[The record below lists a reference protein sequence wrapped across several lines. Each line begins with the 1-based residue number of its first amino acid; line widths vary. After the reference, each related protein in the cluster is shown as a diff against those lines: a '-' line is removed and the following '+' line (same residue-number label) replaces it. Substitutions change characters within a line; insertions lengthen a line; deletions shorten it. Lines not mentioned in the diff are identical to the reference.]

1 MSKKHNTIFGTT
13 EKSNFILNM
22 KMSTTYKIE
31 KIILVISV
39 VLIILGGAVWLFSG
53 QKSNYIGMGML
64 ACGAFATGLWYAI
77 SVWKTRTP
85 ILKNKSFF
93 IIIGLAVIAI
103 LSTLDSWSKVQSL
116 YGNSGR
122 FEGIIALLSYL
133 LLFLGATIIYE
144 KKSIG
149 LILDAIVIAGGAN
162 AVIAL
167 LQKIQIVTI
176 PFRHLFSTAEEN
188 MFIPSGL
195 VGSPIFLA
203 TLLVLVNSV
212 ALFGALFD
220 ENKKR
225 NIFYGFAV
233 VLFVVVAPLTNSLV
247 AFIGMPL
254 SFIAVLIFAIFK
266 KEKVAIIRGIVY
278 TIMCAIS
285 ITALTL
291 TGVAGI
297 KDLSIAFQDG
307 YYFLFISGPY
317 SRTAADGAGLYQ
329 MGFDIAKK
337 ILGDFSMDTHYWL
350 LGTGPDC
357 LGFPQFITEK
367 YFDLTVVP
375 NSLDKIYNQYLNLA
389 CSQGIFA
396 LIGYVAVIALSL
408 KKGLSKIRTFFKENN
423 WHTQALVVS
432 VIVYAVVTMFSVS
445 TIYVSPFFWIMAGL
459 LNADFHDADKV
470 EPRT

>member
-31 KIILVISV
+31 KIILVISIA
-39 VLIILGGAVWLFSG
+39 LIVLGGAIWLFSG

-64 ACGAFATGLWYAI
+64 ACGAFASGLWYAI

-85 ILKNKSFF
+85 VLKNKSFF

-122 FEGIIALLSYL
+122 FEGVIALISYL

-149 LILDAIVIAGGAN
+149 LILDAVVAAGALN
-162 AVIAL
+162 AVIAI
-167 LQKIQIVTI
+167 LQKFQIVSV

-203 TLLVLVNSV
+203 TFLVLINSV

-220 ENKKR
+220 ESKKR
-225 NIFYGFAV
+225 KTAFGFALI
-233 VLFVVVAPLTNSLV
+233 LFAVVAPLTNSLV

-254 SFIAVLIFAIFK
+254 SYVIVLIFAIIR
-266 KEKVAIIRGIVY
+266 KEKSSIIRCVVY
-278 TIMCAIS
+278 MIMTAIS
-285 ITALTL
+285 FVALTS
-291 TGVAGI
+291 TGLAAV

-307 YYFLFISGPY
+307 YYYLFISGPY
-317 SRTAADGAGLYQ
+317 SKAAADGTGLYQ
-329 MGFDIAKK
+329 MGFDVAKK

-357 LGFPQFITEK
+357 LNFPQLIGEK
-367 YFDLTVVP
+367 YFDLSVVP

-396 LIGYVAVIALSL
+396 LIGYIAVIALSL
-408 KKGLSKIRTFFKENN
+408 KKGLSKAGTFFKENN
-423 WHTQALVVS
+423 WHTAALTIS

-445 TIYVSPFFWIMAGL
+445 TIYVAPFFWIMAGL

-470 EPRT
+470 EPRK

>member
-39 VLIILGGAVWLFSG
+39 ALIVLGGAVWLFSG

-64 ACGAFATGLWYAI
+64 ACGAFASGLWYAI

-85 ILKNKSFF
+85 VLKNKSFF

-122 FEGIIALLSYL
+122 FEGVIALISYL

-149 LILDAIVIAGGAN
+149 LILDAVVAAGALN
-162 AVIAL
+162 AVIAI
-167 LQKIQIVTI
+167 LQKFQIVSV
-176 PFRHLFSTAEEN
+176 PFRHLFPTAEEN
-188 MFIPSGL
+188 LFIPNGL
-195 VGSPIFLA
+195 MGSPIFLA
-203 TLLVLVNSV
+203 TLLVLINSV

-220 ENKKR
+220 ESKKR
-225 NIFYGFAV
+225 KTAFGFALI
-233 VLFVVVAPLTNSLV
+233 LFAVVAPLTNSLV
-247 AFIGMPL
+247 AFIGIPL
-254 SFIAVLIFAIFK
+254 SYVIVLIFAIIR
-266 KEKVAIIRGIVY
+266 KEKSSIIRCVVY
-278 TIMCAIS
+278 MIMTAIS
-285 ITALTL
+285 FVTLTL
-291 TGVAGI
+291 TGVVGI

-307 YYFLFISGPY
+307 YYYLFISGPY
-317 SRTAADGAGLYQ
+317 SKTAADGTGLYQ
-329 MGFDIAKK
+329 MGFDVAKK

-357 LGFPQFITEK
+357 LGFPQFINEK
-367 YFDLTVVP
+367 YYDLTIVP

-408 KKGLSKIRTFFKENN
+408 KKGLSKAGTFFKENN
-423 WHTQALVVS
+423 WHTAALTIS

-445 TIYVSPFFWIMAGL
+445 TIYVAPFFWIMAGL

-470 EPRT
+470 EPRK

>member
-31 KIILVISV
+31 KILLVISV
-39 VLIILGGAVWLFSG
+39 ALIILGGAIWLFSG
-53 QKSNYIGMGML
+53 QKSNYIGMGLL

-103 LSTLDSWSKVQSL
+103 LSTLDSWSKIQSI

-122 FEGIIALLSYL
+122 FEGVIALISYL

-149 LILDAIVIAGGAN
+149 FILDAIVIAGVLN
-162 AVIAL
+162 AIIAL
-167 LQKIQIVTI
+167 LQKTSIVYT
-176 PFRHLFSTAEEN
+176 PFRHLFSTVEEN
-188 MFIPSGL
+188 AFLPSGL
-195 VGSPIFLA
+195 VGNPIFLA

-225 NIFYGFAV
+225 KIAFGFALI
-233 VLFVVVAPLTNSLV
+233 LFAVVAPLTNSLV

-254 SFIAVLIFAIFK
+254 SYVIGLIFTIVK
-266 KEKVAIIRGIVY
+266 KEKSAIIRCIVY
-278 TIMCAIS
+278 MAMTAIS
-285 ITALTL
+285 FVTL
-291 TGVAGI
+291 MLAGVSGI

-307 YYFLFISGPY
+307 YYYLFISGAY
-317 SRTAADGAGLYQ
+317 SKSAADGAGLYQ

-357 LGFPQFITEK
+357 IAFPQIIGAK
-367 YFDLTVVP
+367 YFDLTTVP

-396 LIGYVAVIALSL
+396 LIGYVAIIALSL
-408 KKGLSKIRTFFKENN
+408 KKGLSKAGTFFKENN

-432 VIVYAVVTMFSVS
+432 IIVYAVITMFSVS

>member
-13 EKSNFILNM
+13 ENSNFILNM

-31 KIILVISV
+31 KILLVISV

-53 QKSNYIGMGML
+53 QKSNYIGMGFL
-64 ACGAFATGLWYAI
+64 ACGAFAAGLWYAI

-93 IIIGLAVIAI
+93 LIIGLALIAI
-103 LSTLDSWSKVQSL
+103 LSTLDSLSRVQSF

-122 FEGIIALLSYL
+122 FEGLIALLSYL
-133 LLFLGATIIYE
+133 LIFLGATIIYE
-144 KKSIG
+144 KKSTV
-149 LILDAIVIAGGAN
+149 LILDAVVTAGIVN
-162 AVIAL
+162 AVIAI
-167 LQKIQIVTI
+167 LQKTGLVYT
-176 PFRHLFSTAEEN
+176 PFQFLFSTAEDN
-188 MFIPSGL
+188 VFLPSGL
-195 VGSPIFLA
+195 VGSPVFLA

-212 ALFGALFD
+212 ALFGAISD

-225 NIFYGFAV
+225 KILYGFAV
-233 VLFVVVAPLTNSLV
+233 ILFAVVSPLTNSLV

-254 SFIAVLIFAIFK
+254 SFIAVLIFAIFR
-266 KEKVAIIRGIVY
+266 KEKSAIVRCIIY
-278 TIMCAIS
+278 MIMTAIS
-285 ITALTL
+285 FISLAV
-291 TGVAGI
+291 TGIAGI
-297 KDLSIAFQDG
+297 RDLSIAFQDG

-317 SRTAADGAGLYQ
+317 SMTSADGVGLYQ

-337 ILGDFSMDTHYWL
+337 ILGDFSMNTHYWL

-357 LGFPQFITEK
+357 IGIPQYLGEK

-408 KKGLSKIRTFFKENN
+408 KKGLSKIKTFFKEND
-423 WHTQALVVS
+423 WHTAALTVS
-432 VIVYAVVTMFSVS
+432 VIIYAVVTMFSVS
-445 TIYVSPFFWIMAGL
+445 TIYVAPFFWLMAGL

-470 EPRT
+470 EPRK

>member
-212 ALFGALFD
+212 ALFGTLFD

-307 YYFLFISGPY
+307 YYYLFISGPY

-470 EPRT
+470 EPRK

>member
-31 KIILVISV
+31 KILLVISV
-39 VLIILGGAVWLFSG
+39 ALIVLGGAVWLFSG

-93 IIIGLAVIAI
+93 IIIGIALI
-103 LSTLDSWSKVQSL
+103 TLLSTLDSWSKVQSL

-122 FEGIIALLSYL
+122 FEGIIALFSYL

-144 KKSIG
+144 KKSIS
-149 LILDAIVIAGGAN
+149 LILDAIVIAGVAN
-162 AVIAL
+162 ALIAL
-167 LQKIQIVTI
+167 LQKIKAI
-176 PFRHLFSTAEEN
+176 PTPFKHLFSTAEEN
-188 MFIPSGL
+188 MYLPSGL

-203 TLLVLVNSV
+203 TLLVLINSI

-225 NIFYGFAV
+225 TILYGFAV
-233 VLFVVVAPLTNSLV
+233 VIFVIVAPLTDSLV

-254 SFIAVLIFAIFK
+254 SFIAVLIFAIFR
-266 KEKVAIIRGIVY
+266 KEKVAIIKGAVY
-278 TIMCAIS
+278 TLMCAVS

-291 TGVAGI
+291 TGVVAI
-297 KDLSIAFQDG
+297 KDLSSAFQDG
-307 YYFLFISGPY
+307 YYYLFISGPY
-317 SRTAADGAGLYQ
+317 SKTISDGKGLYE
-329 MGFDIAKK
+329 MGFEIAKK

-357 LGFPQFITEK
+357 LGFPQFINEK
-367 YFDLTVVP
+367 YYDLTVLP

-396 LIGYVAVIALSL
+396 LIGYIAVIALSL
-408 KKGLSKIRTFFKENN
+408 KKGLSKAGTFFKENN
-423 WHTQALVVS
+423 WHTAALTVS

-445 TIYVSPFFWIMAGL
+445 TIYVAPFFWIMAGL

-470 EPRT
+470 EPRK

>member
-31 KIILVISV
+31 RILLVISV
-39 VLIILGGAVWLFSG
+39 ALMILGGAVWLFSG
-53 QKSNYIGMGML
+53 QSSNYIGMAFL

-93 IIIGLAVIAI
+93 LIMGLALIAT

-122 FEGIIALLSYL
+122 FEGIIALISYF

-144 KKSIG
+144 KKSIN
-149 LILDAIVIAGGAN
+149 LILDTIVITGVLN
-162 AVIAL
+162 AIIAL
-167 LQKIQIVTI
+167 LQKTGLVYT
-176 PFRHLFSTAEEN
+176 PFQFLFSTAEEN
-188 MFIPSGL
+188 VFLPSGL

-203 TLLVLVNSV
+203 TLLVLINSV
-212 ALFGALFD
+212 ALFGTLFD

-225 NIFYGFAV
+225 NILYGFAV

-254 SFIAVLIFAIFK
+254 SFIAVLIFAIFR
-266 KEKVAIIRGIVY
+266 KEKSAIIRCIIY
-278 TIMCAIS
+278 MIMTAIS
-285 ITALTL
+285 FVTLTL
-291 TGVAGI
+291 TGVVGI

-317 SRTAADGAGLYQ
+317 SSRNADGAGLYQ
-329 MGFDIAKK
+329 MGFEIAKK

-367 YFDLTVVP
+367 YFDLTVIP

-423 WHTQALVVS
+423 WHTAALTIS

-445 TIYVSPFFWIMAGL
+445 TIYVAPFFWIMAGL

-470 EPRT
+470 EPRK

>member
-31 KIILVISV
+31 KILLVISV

-53 QKSNYIGMGML
+53 QKSNYIGMGFL
-64 ACGAFATGLWYAI
+64 ACGAFASGLWYAI

-93 IIIGLAVIAI
+93 IITALALIAI
-103 LSTLDSWSKVQSL
+103 LSTLDSWSKIQSL

-144 KKSIG
+144 KKSIS
-149 LILDAIVIAGGAN
+149 LILDAVVTAGVAN
-162 AVIAL
+162 ALIAL
-167 LQKIQIVTI
+167 LQKTGIVFT
-176 PFRHLFSTAEEN
+176 PFQHLFSSVEEGV
-188 MFIPSGL
+188 FIPSGL

-212 ALFGALFD
+212 ALFGAIFD
-220 ENKKR
+220 ENKKKQ
-225 NIFYGFAV
+225 IAFGFALI
-233 VLFVVVAPLTNSLV
+233 LFAVVAPLTNSLV

-254 SFIAVLIFAIFK
+254 SYVISLIFAIVK
-266 KEKVAIIRGIVY
+266 KEKSAIIRCIIYMIMTAISFVTLTATGIVK
-278 TIMCAIS
+278 IR
-285 ITALTL
+285 
-291 TGVAGI
+291 
-297 KDLSIAFQDG
+297 DLSIAFQDG

-317 SRTAADGAGLYQ
+317 SKSLAGDTGLYQ
-329 MGFDIAKK
+329 MGFEIAQE
-337 ILGDFSMDTHYWL
+337 ILGDFSMNTHYWL

-357 LGFPQFITEK
+357 LAFPQFINEK
-367 YFDLTVVP
+367 YFDLTTVP

-389 CSQGIFA
+389 CSQGVFA
-396 LIGYVAVIALSL
+396 LIGYIAVIALSL
-408 KKGLSKIRTFFKENN
+408 KKGLSKTGTFFKENN
-423 WHTQALVVS
+423 WHSQALVVS
-432 VIVYAVVTMFSVS
+432 VVVYAVITMFSVS
-445 TIYVSPFFWIMAGL
+445 SIYVAPFFWIMAGL

-470 EPRT
+470 EPRK

>member
-31 KIILVISV
+31 KILLVITIA
-39 VLIILGGAVWLFSG
+39 LIVLGGAVWLFSG
-53 QKSNYIGMGML
+53 QKSNYIGMAFL
-64 ACGAFATGLWYAI
+64 ACGAFASGLWYAI

-93 IIIGLAVIAI
+93 LIIGLAVITI
-103 LSTLDSWSKVQSL
+103 LSTLDSWSKIQSL

-122 FEGIIALLSYL
+122 FEGIIALISYL

-144 KKSIG
+144 KKSIN
-149 LILDAIVIAGGAN
+149 LILDFAVIAGVVN
-162 AVIAL
+162 AVIAI
-167 LQKIQIVTI
+167 LQKTTI
-176 PFRHLFSTAEEN
+176 IYTPFRFLFSTVEEN
-188 MFIPSGL
+188 VYLPSGL

-203 TLLVLVNSV
+203 TFLVLINSV

-225 NIFYGFAV
+225 NLLYGFAV
-233 VLFVVVAPLTNSLV
+233 VLFVIVAPLTDSLV

-278 TIMCAIS
+278 TLMCALS

-297 KDLSIAFQDG
+297 KDLPIAFQDG
-307 YYFLFISGPY
+307 YYFLFVSGPY
-317 SRTAADGAGLYQ
+317 SKSVAGDTGLYQ
-329 MGFDIAKK
+329 MGFDIAKN
-337 ILGDFSMDTHYWL
+337 ILSDFSMDTHYWL

-357 LGFPQFITEK
+357 LGFPQFINEK
-367 YFDLTVVP
+367 YFDLTTVP

-396 LIGYVAVIALSL
+396 LIGYIAVIALSL
-408 KKGLSKIRTFFKENN
+408 KKGLSKTGSFFKENN
-423 WHTQALVVS
+423 WHTAALTIS

-470 EPRT
+470 EPRK